1 MVKNKKQVE
10 LNIQN
15 DQINNWPAQED
26 EGQLTIDVY
35 QTPSEIVIKSVVAG
49 VDPKDLD
56 ISITNDMVTVRG
68 KRERDEEVKDDN
80 YFYRECFWGYFSR
93 SVILPTEVDTSEAK
107 ASFKNGVLTIR
118 LPKVEKL
125 RTKRLS
131 VDED

>member
-1 MVKNKKQVE
+1 MVKSKKQVE